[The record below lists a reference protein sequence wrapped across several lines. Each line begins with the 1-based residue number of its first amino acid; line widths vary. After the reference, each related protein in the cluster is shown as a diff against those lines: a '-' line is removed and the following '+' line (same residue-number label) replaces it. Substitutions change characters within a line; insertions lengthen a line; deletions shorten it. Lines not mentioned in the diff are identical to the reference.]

1 MYIWDYIVYKL
12 YKYIERFD
20 LHTAFS
26 AMNRWGIHNPC
37 CTTCGLPPARWSLTR
52 PTFHATHLR
61 PQKAWASQWSNIPA
75 KIRSSP
81 SFQLCPCFNHI
92 SILGSFTSL
101 LHCCFFSLFPGF
113 VGCHVKVVSLTGV
126 YLANVVVGCSQL
138 SHMEQVE
145 MSNLWSRWFESCAI
159 WCSWKHKKL
168 NPLQPTP
175 WNPGWWQDSFIKQI
189 SSHLGRGRK
198 WFGGCWLWKGQ

>member
-61 PQKAWASQWSNIPA
+61 PQKAWASQWRNIPV
-75 KIRSSP
+75 KLDLHLVFSFVPVLIIFLFWDP
-81 SFQLCPCFNHI
+81 SLHYFIVVFFRCFQGLLDVMWRWSVWRV
-92 SILGSFTSL
+92 SIWQTWWSGAPSWVT
-101 LHCCFFSLFPGF
+101 
-113 VGCHVKVVSLTGV
+113 
-126 YLANVVVGCSQL
+126 
-138 SHMEQVE
+138 
-145 MSNLWSRWFESCAI
+145 WSRWKCRICGAGD
-159 WCSWKHKKL
+159 L
-168 NPLQPTP
+168 NHAQFDVHGNTKNWILF
-175 WNPGWWQDSFIKQI
+175 NLLLEIRVGDRILS
-189 SSHLGRGRK
+189 
-198 WFGGCWLWKGQ
+198 